1 MIFILFYLFYY
12 SINFRIIWFF
22 SRQNTIFFI
31 VKTIDY
37 LWKALKTG
45 TFIDTSNWIYYQ
57 FTTFKEKVL
66 ICTTT
71 RTKHTDRTT
80 YRKSL
85 PWQHFFAPQNVGK
98 RNAVFHLQCY
108 AIEHRFQGAEYNSL
122 ISAFFV
128 SASRLNQE
136 EKGFYC
142 VTIYPSQKGVSTKQ
156 LTKCDI

>member
-1 MIFILFYLFYY
+1 MDLKKLRDN
-12 SINFRIIWFF
+12 SDA
-22 SRQNTIFFI
+22 QA
-31 VKTIDY
+31 DY
-37 LWKALKTG
+37 MV
-45 TFIDTSNWIYYQ
+45 D
-57 FTTFKEKVL
+57 
-66 ICTTT
+66 
-71 RTKHTDRTT
+71 
-80 YRKSL
+80 
-85 PWQHFFAPQNVGK
+85 QNVGK

-156 LTKCDI
+156 LTKCDIQRLCISTAYVGFTYIGLSNVGKTYVGKSNAIK

>member
-1 MIFILFYLFYY
+1 M
-12 SINFRIIWFF
+12 
-22 SRQNTIFFI
+22 
-31 VKTIDY
+31 
-37 LWKALKTG
+37 
-45 TFIDTSNWIYYQ
+45 
-57 FTTFKEKVL
+57 

-108 AIEHRFQGAEYNSL
+108 TIEHRFQGAEYNSL

-142 VTIYPSQKGVSTKQ
+142 VTIYPPKRVSTQKQ
-156 LTKCDI
+156 LSKCDIQRLCIFNCLWWIYLHWIIQRWKNLRRKIQRN